1 MATEAVSVTLPA
13 DDLER
18 VRTLVRAGAV
28 RSVSS
33 YLADALHSHLNR
45 QQRSERAVVLV
56 HELFGN
62 PDDLSADDRATVE
75 ARINGLQE
83 TSAAYA
89 SRAGAAAPTAAP

>member
-1 MATEAVSVTLPA
+1 MGAEAVSVTLPA

-18 VRTLVRAGAV
+18 VRKIVRAGGA

-33 YLADALHSHLNR
+33 YLADALHNQLNR
-45 QQRSERAVVLV
+45 QQRAERAVALV

-62 PDDLSADDRATVE
+62 PDDLPADDRARVE

-83 TSAAYA
+83 ESEAYA
-89 SRAGAAAPTAAP
+89 SQAGAADPTAR